1 MSGERSHSRRVL
13 QMMELFG
20 KSCYGR
26 CTVFE
31 GVRNIGPYDVERPVP
46 GEDALFGKVNS
57 GR

>member
-1 MSGERSHSRRVL
+1 
-13 QMMELFG
+13 MMKLFG

-46 GEDALFGKVNS
+46 GEDALFCKVNG